1 MATKVY
7 KEESFELQ
15 GGKEVTVR
23 PLVIGRLRRFLDA
36 WQAGTKLKDSEDG
49 FTIFINCCGIAL
61 EHNFKG
67 EYDSLKA
74 DPAAKKK
81 GEVLSAEYKEFL
93 EDNLE
98 LDTIY
103 KVMDIAGG
111 IDLTN
116 PKLLEAAMEAAAEED
131 GKN

>member
-15 GGKEVTVR
+15 NGKEVAVR

-36 WQAGTKLKDSEDG
+36 WQAGTKLKEGEDG

-67 EYDSLKA
+67 DFDSLKA
-74 DPAAKKK
+74 TEEEKKK
-81 GEVLSAEYKEFL
+81 GEVLSAEYKEYL

-103 KVMDIAGG
+103 KVMDVAGG